1 MPAGSQPLAFAPMRT
16 GTSAALFSIALS
28 LALPASAQPL
38 VDEVSAS
45 VWQTVPVLDG
55 FGFRETLAVSGDTH
69 LGSWLR
75 ARTLFRV
82 ASPAEIQGA
91 ALRQPSV
98 PAMGSF
104 YEFAPSFS
112 LLGGGEAGPLRIQG
126 GLGLAYN
133 VRLTIT
139 DESVLGFPIVPTGTT
154 SFGTIKALGL
164 TWDPGL
170 DAVVE
175 VGIPVPLGFRV
186 VVGIGSE
193 IAPARLVVLTR
204 EDPNVEVS
212 LPKLFFNWSFQVGV
226 RWSLKPPPPPP
237 PAPLP

>member
-1 MPAGSQPLAFAPMRT
+1 MRT
-16 GTSAALFSIALS
+16 GTSVALLALSLS

-45 VWQTVPVLDG
+45 VWQTVPVFEG
-55 FGFRETLAVSGDTH
+55 FGFRETLAFSGDTH
-69 LGSWLR
+69 LGTWLR
-75 ARTLFRV
+75 ARTLLRI

-91 ALRQPSV
+91 ALRQPTV
-98 PAMGSF
+98 PMMGSF

-112 LLGGGEAGPLRIQG
+112 LLAGGEAGPLRIQG

-133 VRLTIT
+133 VRLTLT
-139 DESVLGFPIVPTGTT
+139 DETVVGFPIVPTGTT
-154 SFGTIKALGL
+154 SFGTIKSLGL
-164 TWDPGL
+164 TWDPGV

-186 VVGIGSE
+186 VVGFGAE
-193 IAPARLVVLTR
+193 VAPARLVVLTR
-204 EDPNVEVS
+204 EDPEVEVA
-212 LPKLFFNWSFQVGV
+212 LPKWFVNWSFQLGV
-226 RWSLKPPPPPP
+226 RWNLKPPPPPP